1 MPEKAAALTL
11 GIDLGT
17 SAVKVMA
24 LAADG
29 RVLATGSG
37 SFDTISHELNQAEQ
51 DPADWMAAVG
61 HAVVDLDRALA
72 PSAADWRERVIGIG
86 LTGQLPTLVCR
97 GANGA
102 IGRAVTWKDARADAW
117 ATSLIGAAERRS
129 LYEQTGMPI
138 DGRYLGPMYRFHWRP
153 RANDIRALAS
163 AKDHL
168 GWVLTDQHLTDPS
181 TAAGFGTFDLRLGRF
196 SQALCELWQI
206 EPGLLPD
213 VRPAHAAAGPLTASG
228 ARLLG
233 LRAGLPV
240 TVGAADSVCSA
251 FAMAGLEEGVVCI
264 TMGSSTIILD
274 AIREARLDPK
284 SRYLLTPHVQPGWY
298 GREMDLLATGT
309 GYRWLS
315 ELFGWPEGA
324 LDAAAA
330 ESVPGARG
338 LTFEPYLAGGEQ
350 GALWDPTLRGTLR
363 GLTLQHSRADIA
375 RAFLEGVCFEIRR
388 CVDVL
393 AETGAV
399 RRVVVA
405 GHLVDQPASLQLLAD
420 VLDRPVHG
428 FPALSPAALGAAL
441 GALSLVDP
449 AADARRGLEGGW
461 PEARHPGADG
471 AAYQQLYRSYL
482 AGTPRPNS
490 VAR

>member
-24 LAADG
+24 LASDG

-37 SFDTISHELNQAEQ
+37 SFATISDEINQAEQ
-51 DPADWMAAVG
+51 DPADWTAAVG

-72 PSAADWRERVIGIG
+72 PSTADWRERVIGIG
-86 LTGQLPTLVCR
+86 LTGQLPTLVVR
-97 GANGA
+97 GPGGA
-102 IGRAVTWKDARADAW
+102 IGRAITWKDARADAW

-138 DGRYLGPMYRFHWRP
+138 DGRYLGPMFRFHWAARQ
-153 RANDIRALAS
+153 AEARALAS

-168 GWVLTDQHLTDPS
+168 GWILTDQHLTDPS
-181 TAAGFGTFDLRLGRF
+181 TAAGFGTYDLRLGRF
-196 SQALCELWQI
+196 SQALCERWQLD
-206 EPGLLPD
+206 PALLPD

-251 FAMAGLEEGVVCI
+251 YAMAGLDEGTVCI

-284 SRYLLTPHVQPGWY
+284 SRYLLTPHVLPGWY

-315 ELFGWPEGA
+315 ELFGWPDGA

-350 GALWDPTLRGTLR
+350 GALWDPTLRGSLR
-363 GLTLQHSRADIA
+363 GLTLQHTRADIA

-393 AETGAV
+393 AESGPV
-399 RRVVVA
+399 RRIVVA

-420 VLDRPVHG
+420 VLDRPVHP

-441 GALSLVDP
+441 GALSHVDP
-449 AADARRGLEGGW
+449 SADARRGLEDGW
-461 PEARHPGADG
+461 AGARRPGPDS
-471 AAYQQLYRSYL
+471 AAYHALYRTYVDPVLRS
-482 AGTPRPNS
+482 AS
-490 VAR
+490 VAP